1 MDNVR
6 NRGPQGCAHLA
17 KEVWRCNETLELVV
31 CGHIHQG
38 HGVEYNLPYDRM
50 QRVYDG
56 IRLGIG
62 WGVFSLI
69 ELVVLIIWEGVIYS
83 LLFSSSSSR
92 IYSRSRRERGGG
104 GVTMVN
110 AAVATGPLEEESRA
124 PIVVEI

>member
-1 MDNVR
+1 M
-6 NRGPQGCAHLA
+6 
-17 KEVWRCNETLELVV
+17 
-31 CGHIHQG
+31 
-38 HGVEYNLPYDRM
+38 EYNLPYDRM